1 MRILLAI
8 AFLCPEYQLIAQQ
21 AAAVEFEV
29 VSVKPNKSN
38 YDGMSIDGN
47 KGMWRA
53 TNITPKS
60 LIINAYEI
68 LPDQIV
74 GAPAWIDSAH
84 FDIEGKYQEDPAMSR
99 AESARQHR
107 LRLQALLAD
116 RFQIQIHRET
126 KESQAYIL
134 VVGKKGHKLTPSE
147 PKSTMSARPG
157 HMECKGMTTDSLAR
171 NLASRLRH
179 PVANQTGLEGTFDF
193 TLDYDADQTGSGAT
207 DPPKP
212 SIFTAVQEQL
222 GLKLESTKA
231 PVEML
236 IIDRIERPVA
246 N

>member
-1 MRILLAI
+1 M
-8 AFLCPEYQLIAQQ
+8 AFLCFEYRLVAQQ
-21 AAAVEFEV
+21 PASVEFEV
-29 VSVKPNKSN
+29 VSVKPNKST
-38 YDGMSIDGN
+38 YDGMRIDGDN
-47 KGMWRA
+47 GMWRA

-74 GAPAWIDSAH
+74 GAPAWIDSEH
-84 FDIEGKYQEDPAMSR
+84 FDIEGKYQEDPAISR
-99 AESARQHR
+99 AESSRRHR

-134 VVGKKGHKLTPSE
+134 VVGKKGHKLTPSA
-147 PKSTMSARPG
+147 PKGSMTGRPG
-157 HMECKGMTTDSLAR
+157 HIECKGMTTDSLAR
-171 NLASRLRH
+171 NFASRLRR

-193 TLDYDADQTGSGAT
+193 TLDYDADQAGSGAT

>member
-107 LRLQALLAD
+107 LRLQALLSD

-157 HMECKGMTTDSLAR
+157 HMECKGMTTDSLAILPR
-171 NLASRLRH
+171 
-179 PVANQTGLEGTFDF
+179 V
-193 TLDYDADQTGSGAT
+193 
-207 DPPKP
+207 
-212 SIFTAVQEQL
+212 
-222 GLKLESTKA
+222 
-231 PVEML
+231 
-236 IIDRIERPVA
+236 
-246 N
+246 